1 MLTEW
6 ITFLTTPCPWPL
18 RRLGY
23 LTEIVG
29 TASRHRRCR
38 RAWAPHLENTR
49 EAILAAAETAPG
61 RRKAT
66 VLGSGLLLDVPLA
79 ELASR
84 FAEVVLVDILHLR
97 PARRA
102 AARFA
107 NVRLVAADIAGVAA
121 GLAAFTGGD
130 PLALLPGD
138 PPALP
143 EADADLVVSANLLGQ
158 LPQVPCARLRR
169 LGVADGAVDA
179 FARALI
185 RRHVEA
191 LARVPGRVCLIT
203 EIEHQLCLEGEI
215 VETFDPLYGTAI
227 GPVTREWLWDIA
239 PKPEV
244 DRTCDLR
251 YRVVATAGPA
261 ALS

>member
-1 MLTEW
+1 MLAEW

-29 TASRHRRCR
+29 TASRHRRCH

-49 EAILAAAETAPG
+49 QAILAAARAAPAH
-61 RRKAT
+61 RKAT
-66 VLGSGLLLDVPLA
+66 VLGSGLLLDIPLA
-79 ELASR
+79 GLADL
-84 FAEVVLVDILHLR
+84 FDEVVLVDILHLR
-97 PARRA
+97 AARRE

-107 NVRLVAADIAGVAA
+107 NVRLVEADIAAVAA

-130 PLALLPGD
+130 PLALLAGD

-158 LPQVPCARLRR
+158 LPQVPCGRLRR
-169 LGVADGAVDA
+169 LSVADEAVDA

-191 LARVPGRVCLIT
+191 LARVAGQVCLIT
-203 EIEHQLCLEGEI
+203 EIEHQLCLAGEI
-215 VETFDPLYGTAI
+215 VETFDPLYGAAI
-227 GPVTREWLWDIA
+227 GLIAREWLWDIA
-239 PKPEV
+239 PRPEV
-244 DRTCDLR
+244 DRTYDLR
-251 YRVVATAGPA
+251 YRVVATADPA
-261 ALS
+261 A